1 MLLQLLTIMMTMKIM
16 KLAVSQIMTVINT
29 LMDGSTANNLY
40 RVSQEILAY
49 LSIIQL
55 YVDSLKKTV
64 FKSSMKNR
72 LVIIIILTVFH
83 LQ

>member
-40 RVSQEILAY
+40 RVSQEIFAY
-49 LSIIQL
+49 LSIKL
-55 YVDSLKKTV
+55 YVDSLMKTV
-64 FKSSMKNR
+64 LN
-72 LVIIIILTVFH
+72 